1 MTTICDTLGMVAST
15 GSDNSSLFFLFSESS
30 ESRACS
36 SDFEASDGLKI
47 FSLEVDFR
55 IVFFGEV
62 LRFGKGS
69 MPDDSFA
76 FSIGLVNSVGRD
88 EFGFVFAVD
97 LDDSVLFCDHKKSF
111 FVKLTKERFL
121 FIILPIN

>member
-97 LDDSVLFCDHKKSF
+97 LDYSVLFCDHNEKCLCKCYLQKDF
-111 FVKLTKERFL
+111 YL
-121 FIILPIN
+121 